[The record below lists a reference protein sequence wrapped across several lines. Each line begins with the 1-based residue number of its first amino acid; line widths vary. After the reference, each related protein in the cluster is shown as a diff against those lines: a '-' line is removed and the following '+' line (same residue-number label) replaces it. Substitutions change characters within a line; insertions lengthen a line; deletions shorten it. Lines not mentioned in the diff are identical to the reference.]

1 MSMYMKI
8 EGIEG
13 DSTQK
18 GHEKWF
24 DISAYTFNAA
34 NLGGGM
40 PGSAGGRSGGETQ
53 VGEISVSMPGASGV
67 PTITQYVVT
76 GKTVKTVTIESV
88 TSSENPVVYQKWTL
102 SDCAFSNIAVSDS
115 GVGLRDM
122 GISLSISFTHMQFDA
137 TAIKDD
143 GKSGATKSVKY
154 DVAKRA
160 LS

>member
-18 GHEKWF
+18 GHDKWF
-24 DISAYTFNAA
+24 DLNAYSFNAM
-34 NLGGGM
+34 NMGGGM

-53 VGEISVSMPGASGV
+53 VGEITVAMPGASGV
-67 PTITQYVVT
+67 PTLVNYVVT
-76 GKTVKTVTIESV
+76 GKTVKTITIESV

-102 SDCAFSNIAVSDS
+102 TDCAFSNIAISDS

-143 GKSGATKSVKY
+143 GSKGPTKSLKY
-154 DVAKRA
+154 DVAKKA
-160 LS
+160 VT